1 MNRTTMTTALATLA
15 ATALTG
21 GAATAMAAS
30 ADSAAPQTAAQSTG
44 RSAAASDP
52 TATRRAAVPGG
63 PEAEAVRDVS
73 ATRINWGNKNG
84 CWRLTLLR
92 ADITRDTLVMAS
104 AHEGYPGFIG
114 DAKYTVHNVAPF
126 DGGVS
131 TRVCVDWGA
140 PISLFVDYVIVQR

>member
-1 MNRTTMTTALATLA
+1 MPSRVGVAWGADPGTHSLLRALGLGPRTPCHCCHSLGGLSGTSAVRRSLITLHFIRPEPKGATMNRTTMTTALATLA

-30 ADSAAPQTAAQSTG
+30 ADSAAPQTAAQSAG

-73 ATRINWGNKNG
+73 ATRINW
-84 CWRLTLLR
+84 
-92 ADITRDTLVMAS
+92 
-104 AHEGYPGFIG
+104 
-114 DAKYTVHNVAPF
+114 
-126 DGGVS
+126 
-131 TRVCVDWGA
+131 
-140 PISLFVDYVIVQR
+140 